1 MTDESLIRVLAVIG
15 PQLSKGCT
23 AMTDQSGLIRVL
35 AVLGPQLSKGV
46 HSND

>member
-1 MTDESLIRVLAVIG
+1 MTDQSLIRVLAVLG
-15 PQLSKGCT
+15 PQLSKGST
-23 AMTDQSGLIRVL
+23 AMTDQSLIRVL